1 MNSARKIL
9 ILDSTLR
16 EGEQALG
23 VCFSIH
29 EKIELINKLK
39 EFGVPIIEIGHPG
52 ISKSEEELCKT
63 ICTSIKDVDLLVH
76 ARACEEDILA
86 AINSKAQWVGIWAS
100 YNDISL
106 ATKFNNK
113 SREWIRNQVNESILL
128 AKKHGLKVRFTI
140 EDASRTSQDLIHEL
154 GMSAV
159 NAGADRISLAD
170 TVGIWHPKEC
180 FTAVQS
186 AVASFACEIE
196 VHLHNDLGLAHANA
210 ISALDAG
217 ASVIDTTVIGIGE
230 RAGICDLFAISAS
243 LEKFYNMPAYNWEK
257 SQDLVQLVQR
267 VGSFKSEPHHPII
280 GRNVF
285 THTSKYHIKAA
296 LNNPDAYES
305 LVPENF
311 GMQRKTILNTLARS
325 DQQRFLHTLQIKKP
339 FVKGASELL
348 HHRDGVGKRWVLMDN
363 RIDER
368 SPVYIIERIFD
379 KDYKDEYQP
388 HVDAH
393 AHHCDS
399 IFVFMGNNQDGS
411 GLTVSVT
418 FKTDG
423 YEETKIFSSPASVFI
438 PAQIIHSYKYIEGT
452 GRFLNFVLFPS
463 YNESLLPT
471 S

>member
-1 MNSARKIL
+1 MNNPRKIL

-23 VCFSIH
+23 ICFSIH

-39 EFGVPIIEIGHPG
+39 EFGVSILEIGHPG
-52 ISKSEEELCKT
+52 ISKSEEKLCKT
-63 ICTSIKDVDLLVH
+63 ICESIDGVDLLVH
-76 ARACEEDILA
+76 ARACEEDILS

-100 YNDISL
+100 INDISL

-113 SREWIRNQVNESILL
+113 SREWIINQVNNSITL

-140 EDASRTSQDLIHEL
+140 EDASRTEQDLIHEL
-154 GMSAV
+154 GMIAV

-170 TVGIWHPKEC
+170 TVGIWHPREC
-180 FTAVQS
+180 YKAVQQ
-186 AVASFACEIE
+186 AVDHFACEIE

-210 ISALDAG
+210 ISAIEAG
-217 ASVIDTTVIGIGE
+217 ASIIDTSILGIGE

-243 LEKFYNMPAYNWEK
+243 LEKFYNIPANNWEK
-257 SQDLVQLVQR
+257 SQDLVKLIQR
-267 VGSFKSEPHHPII
+267 VGSFKSEPHHPMI

-296 LNNPDAYES
+296 LNNPYAYEA
-305 LVPENF
+305 LDPENF
-311 GMQRKTILNTLARS
+311 SKQRKYILNALVRS
-325 DQQRFLHTLQIKKP
+325 EQKRFLNTLQIKKP

-348 HHRDGVGKRWVLMDN
+348 HHRDGVGQRWVLMDN

-393 AHHCDS
+393 AHRCDS
-399 IFVFMGNNQDGS
+399 FFVFMGNNEDGT
-411 GLTVSVT
+411 GLSVSVT
-418 FKTDG
+418 FGTGDK
-423 YEETKIFSSPASVFI
+423 EVTKLFSSPASVLI
-438 PAQIIHSYKYIEGT
+438 PAEVVHSYKYIHGT
-452 GRFLNFVLFPS
+452 GRFVNFVLSPS
-463 YNESLLPT
+463 YNESLL
-471 S
+471 